1 MEKSNTYDM
10 KHSTNYLR
18 FAEKFITY
26 TIEQLIELFNREV
39 GNNAWTSMR
48 AAHDCALI
56 DEFRRR
62 NIDVS
67 AISNGDMISF
77 NYPVMYD
84 ETGKRLLAV
93 VPLRKSGK

>member
-1 MEKSNTYDM
+1 MNNM
-10 KHSTNYLR
+10 KHSLHYSRYAEEFINY
-18 FAEKFITY
+18 TV
-26 TIEQLIELFNREV
+26 EQLIELFNREV

-56 DEFRRR
+56 DEFRKR

-77 NYPVMYD
+77 NHPVMYD

>member
-1 MEKSNTYDM
+1 MNNM
-10 KHSTNYLR
+10 KHSFHYCR
-18 FAEKFITY
+18 YAEKFINY
-26 TIEQLIELFNREV
+26 SIEQLIELFNREV

-67 AISNGDMISF
+67 AIDNGDMISF
-77 NYPVMYD
+77 NHPVMYD
-84 ETGKRLLAV
+84 ETGERLLAV

>member
-1 MEKSNTYDM
+1 MVYRVLT
-10 KHSTNYLR
+10 
-18 FAEKFITY
+18 
-26 TIEQLIELFNREV
+26 FNREV

-77 NYPVMYD
+77 MHPVMYD
-84 ETGKRLLAV
+84 ECGKRLLAV
-93 VPLRKSGK
+93 VPLRKSGKQ